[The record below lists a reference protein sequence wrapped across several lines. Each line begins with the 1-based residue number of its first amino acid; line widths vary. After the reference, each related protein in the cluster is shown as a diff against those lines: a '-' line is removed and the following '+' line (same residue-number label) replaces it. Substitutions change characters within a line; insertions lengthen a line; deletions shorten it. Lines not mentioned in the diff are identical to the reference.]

1 MKISLQGYWKC
12 YLCRSSFISLL
23 AKILSGAHIA
33 LDEVYAIFVSLVRE
47 FSQELLYHKIS
58 ITLFVPWMTSL
69 FFIHVILE
77 VVWCELEVLEIL
89 LHPRLLNLVHFV
101 YRRRNI
107 EKPRFFKLFSITVVF
122 KKAFCV
128 WDLCWYLF
136 EYIMHN
142 GWVLHDAFIYW
153 SIYLFQERFLLLFI
167 LFLKRD

>member
-1 MKISLQGYWKC
+1 M
-12 YLCRSSFISLL
+12 
-23 AKILSGAHIA
+23 
-33 LDEVYAIFVSLVRE
+33 
-47 FSQELLYHKIS
+47 
-58 ITLFVPWMTSL
+58 PWMTSL

-153 SIYLFQERFLLLFI
+153 STAQCILWTAQVFI
-167 LFLKRD
+167 IWLHNVYYVLHNAYQVPRLSGFHTNYINEDFIMMMTKLKK